1 MQRLEK
7 SDFINVPI
15 DEVFDY
21 WKDPENRPEVWPSL
35 VEVKDVQQL
44 PGGGHTWNWV
54 YKLAGVRFE
63 GHSEVVEFVP
73 NQKIVDKTT
82 GGIESTFTWDF
93 KAENEGTRLK
103 MSVAYNIPTP
113 ILGKLAESFVIKQSD
128 NEGDVVF
135 ANLKARLE
143 K

>member
-21 WKDPENRPEVWPSL
+21 WKDPANRPQVWPSL

-44 PGGGHTWNWV
+44 PEGGSSWNWV
-54 YKLAGVRFE
+54 YKMAGVRVE
-63 GHSEVVEFVP
+63 GKSKSVEFIP
-73 NQKIVDKTT
+73 NQKIVEKST
-82 GGIESTFTWDF
+82 GGIESTFTWEF
-93 KAENEGTRLK
+93 KAENDGTRLN
-103 MSVAYNIPTP
+103 MSVEYTIPTP